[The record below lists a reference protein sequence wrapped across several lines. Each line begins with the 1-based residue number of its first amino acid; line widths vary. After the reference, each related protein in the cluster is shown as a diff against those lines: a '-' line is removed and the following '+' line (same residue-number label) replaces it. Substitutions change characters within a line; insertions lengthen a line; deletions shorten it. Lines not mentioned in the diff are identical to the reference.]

1 MSKASTAEALAG
13 DNSIAALDV
22 ERVRQDFAILRQTAY
37 GRPLVYLD
45 NAATAQKPRQV
56 LDAMQEAYETY
67 YSNVH
72 RGVHHLSQRSTD
84 AFEAARD
91 KVARFI
97 NAKSVD
103 EIVFT
108 RGGTESINLV
118 AATYGR
124 KFLNE
129 GDEIVISHMEH
140 HANIVPWQML
150 RDEKGIV
157 LKVAPIDDDG
167 NFLLDEYEKLLSERT
182 RLVAMTH
189 ISNALGTVTPIR
201 EIIRLAHERGAKV
214 LVDGCQAV
222 PHMALD
228 MQEMDAD
235 FYVFS
240 SHKMYGPTGI
250 GVLWGKEEI
259 LNEMPPYQTGGEM
272 IATVTLE
279 KSTFKKAPHRFEAG
293 TPAIVEAIGLG
304 AAVDY
309 LTGLGL
315 DNIQAH
321 EDGLLAYATQC
332 LGAVP
337 GLVIHG
343 RAREK
348 AGIVSFLMEDV
359 HAHDVGTIVDRA
371 GVAVRVGHHCAQ
383 PVMERF
389 GVAAAARASFALY
402 NTRAEVDALVE
413 ALDKVREL
421 FTQ

>member
-1 MSKASTAEALAG
+1 MSKVSAAEAFAG

-22 ERVRQDFAILRQTAY
+22 ERVRQDFPILRQTVY
-37 GRPLVYLD
+37 GQPLVYLD

-56 LDAMQEAYETY
+56 LGAMLEAYETY

-84 AFEAARD
+84 AFEAARE

-97 NAKSVD
+97 NAKSAN

-118 AATYGR
+118 ATAYGR

-150 RDEKGIV
+150 RDEKGVV

-167 NFLLDEYEKLLSERT
+167 NFLLGEYEKLLSPRT

-201 EIIRLAHERGAKV
+201 EIIFLAHERGAKV

-228 MQEMDAD
+228 VQEMDAD

-250 GVLWGKEEI
+250 GILWGKEEI
-259 LNEMPPYQTGGEM
+259 LNDMPPYQTGGEM

-309 LTGLGL
+309 LTALGL

-321 EDGLLAYATQC
+321 EDGLLAYATQR

-337 GLVIHG
+337 GLIIHG

-389 GVAAAARASFALY
+389 GVAATARASFALY
-402 NTRAEVDALVE
+402 NTRAEVDALAK

>member
-1 MSKASTAEALAG
+1 MSKATTAVEVLVG
-13 DNSIAALDV
+13 DNSTAALDV
-22 ERVRQDFAILRQTAY
+22 ERVRQDFPILRQMAY

-45 NAATAQKPRQV
+45 NAASAQKPRQV

-72 RGVHHLSQRSTD
+72 RGVHHLSQRSTEF
-84 AFEAARD
+84 FEAARD

-97 NAKSVD
+97 NAKSAD

-124 KFLNE
+124 KFLNA

-150 RDEKGIV
+150 RDEKGVVI
-157 LKVAPIDDDG
+157 KVAPIDDDG
-167 NFLLDEYEKLLSERT
+167 NLLLDEYEKLLSPRT

-201 EIIRLAHERGAKV
+201 EIIRLAHERDAKV
-214 LVDGCQAV
+214 LVDGCQAA

-228 MQEMDAD
+228 VQELDAD

-240 SHKMYGPTGI
+240 GHKMYGPTGI
-250 GVLWGKEEI
+250 GVLWGKEDI
-259 LNEMPPYQTGGEM
+259 LNDMPPYQTGGEM
-272 IATVTLE
+272 IALVTLE
-279 KSTFKKAPHRFEAG
+279 KTTFKKAPHRFEAG

-315 DNIQAH
+315 DNIHAH
-321 EDGLLAYATQC
+321 EDGLLAYATQR
-332 LGAVP
+332 LSAVP
-337 GLVIHG
+337 GLTIHG
-343 RAREK
+343 RAKEK
-348 AGIVSFLMEDV
+348 ASIVSFLMEDV

-389 GVAAAARASFALY
+389 GVTATARASFALY
-402 NTRAEVDALVE
+402 NTRAEVDALAE

-421 FTQ
+421 FA

>member
-1 MSKASTAEALAG
+1 MSKATTAVEVLAG
-13 DNSIAALDV
+13 DNSTAALDV
-22 ERVRQDFAILRQTAY
+22 ERVRQDFPILRQMAY

-45 NAATAQKPRQV
+45 NAASAQKPRQV
-56 LDAMQEAYETY
+56 LDAMQEVYETY

-150 RDEKGIV
+150 RDERGIV

-167 NFLLDEYEKLLSERT
+167 NLLLDEYEKLLSPRT

-201 EIIRLAHERGAKV
+201 EIIRLAHERDAKV

-222 PHMALD
+222 PHMVLD
-228 MQEMDAD
+228 VQELDAD

-240 SHKMYGPTGI
+240 GHKMYGPTGI
-250 GVLWGKEEI
+250 GVLWGKEDI
-259 LNEMPPYQTGGEM
+259 LNDMPPYQTGGEM
-272 IATVTLE
+272 IVTVTLE
-279 KSTFKKAPHRFEAG
+279 KTMFKKAPHRFEAG
-293 TPAIVEAIGLG
+293 TPAIVEAVGLG

-315 DNIQAH
+315 DNIHAH
-321 EDGLLAYATQC
+321 EDGLLAYATQR

-337 GLVIHG
+337 GLTIHG
-343 RAREK
+343 RAKEK
-348 AGIVSFLMEDV
+348 ASIVSFLMEDV
-359 HAHDVGTIVDRA
+359 HAHDIGTIVDRA

-389 GVAAAARASFALY
+389 GVTATARASFALY
-402 NTRAEVDALVE
+402 NTRAEVDTLAE
-413 ALDKVREL
+413 ALDNVREL
-421 FTQ
+421 FA

>member
-1 MSKASTAEALAG
+1 MEARSAISAVAG

-22 ERVRQDFAILRQTAY
+22 ERVRRDFPILKETVY

-45 NAATAQKPRQV
+45 SAASAQKPRQV
-56 LDAMQEAYETY
+56 LDAMQAVYEHR

-72 RGVHHLSQRSTD
+72 RGVHRLSQLATD
-84 AFEAARD
+84 AFEEARE

-97 NAKSVD
+97 NAASSD

-118 AATYGR
+118 AASYGR
-124 KFLNE
+124 KFLSA
-129 GDEIVISHMEH
+129 GDEVVISHMEH

-150 RDEKGIV
+150 REEKGIV

-167 NFLLDEYEKLLSERT
+167 NFLLDAYERLLTPRT
-182 RLVAMTH
+182 KLVAVTH

-201 EIIRLAHERGAKV
+201 EIIDLAHARGAVV
-214 LVDGCQAV
+214 LVDGCQAA
-222 PHMALD
+222 PHAALD
-228 MQEMDAD
+228 MQALDAD

-240 SHKMYGPTGI
+240 GHKMYGPTGI
-250 GVLWGKEEI
+250 GVLWGRKDL
-259 LNEMPPYQTGGEM
+259 LNAMPPYQTGGEM
-272 IATVTLE
+272 ISQVTFD
-279 KSTFKKAPHRFEAG
+279 KTTFKATPHRFEAG

-309 LTGLGL
+309 LSALGL
-315 DNIQAH
+315 EAIHAH
-321 EDGLLAYATQC
+321 EDGLLAYATQR
-332 LGAVP
+332 LSAVP

-348 AGIVSFLMEDV
+348 ASIVSFVMENV

-389 GVAAAARASFALY
+389 GVAATARASFALY
-402 NTRAEVDALVE
+402 NTRAEIDALAE
-413 ALDKVREL
+413 ALGHVREL
-421 FTQ
+421 FGR